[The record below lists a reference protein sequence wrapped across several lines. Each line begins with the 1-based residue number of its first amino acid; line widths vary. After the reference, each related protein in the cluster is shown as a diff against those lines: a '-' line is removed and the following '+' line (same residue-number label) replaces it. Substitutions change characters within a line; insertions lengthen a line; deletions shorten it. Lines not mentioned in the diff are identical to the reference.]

1 MNLKYIIVN
10 KSEKIK
16 SPEFEGI
23 EIHQI
28 DVNSWFKS
36 NSLNPSEMNEIRQF
50 IFEEWIIKKIQ
61 STKNKILPGAH
72 VVIIYDNP
80 SPSFISF
87 LEQKI
92 SLIFECE
99 SCELILIN

>member
-1 MNLKYIIVN
+1 MNFKYIIVN

-36 NSLNPSEMNEIRQF
+36 NNLNPSEMNEIRQF

-61 STKNKILPGAH
+61 SSKNKMLPGSHIA
-72 VVIIYDNP
+72 IIYD
-80 SPSFISF
+80 SPSSDFILF

-92 SLIFECE
+92 SSIFECE